1 MSRSEWL
8 FGLFLFLVGLYI
20 LVMALLN
27 FLPGGQTGGPLALG
41 WR

>member
-20 LVMALLN
+20 LAVSLLE
-27 FLPGGQTGGPLALG
+27 FAPLTL
-41 WR
+41 WK